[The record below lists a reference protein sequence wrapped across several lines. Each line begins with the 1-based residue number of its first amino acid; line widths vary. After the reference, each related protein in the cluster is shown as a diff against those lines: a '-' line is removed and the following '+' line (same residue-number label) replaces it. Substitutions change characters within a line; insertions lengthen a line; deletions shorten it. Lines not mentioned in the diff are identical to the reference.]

1 MTKELYFTSTTSSD
15 SRRDLTF
22 TNIID
27 SNNLGEEEAIYS
39 WTAINFLKGDLLS
52 ESKGVGPATGGKEG
66 TFGTLDL
73 GGASSQIAFY
83 VKNQGTFQTFAILSS
98 LCSIHASYDVNCNI

>member
-1 MTKELYFTSTTSSD
+1 MSGGHFV
-15 SRRDLTF
+15 
-22 TNIID
+22 
-27 SNNLGEEEAIYS
+27 GEEEAIYS

-83 VKNQGTFQTFAILSS
+83 VKNQCEQQVATHNFSICNAIPPQLS
-98 LCSIHASYDVNCNI
+98 

>member
-1 MTKELYFTSTTSSD
+1 MTRNNRMK
-15 SRRDLTF
+15 DLTGIIQIML
-22 TNIID
+22 TNV
-27 SNNLGEEEAIYS
+27 GEEEAIYS

-83 VKNQGTFQTFAILSS
+83 VKNQGAHLHLLSIRFYFMTRLLS
-98 LCSIHASYDVNCNI
+98 

>member
-1 MTKELYFTSTTSSD
+1 MHELRIKRLPILEIKHVKSLFIFYVPSTHSV
-15 SRRDLTF
+15 
-22 TNIID
+22 
-27 SNNLGEEEAIYS
+27 GEEEAIYS
-39 WTAINFLKGDLLS
+39 WAAINFLKGDLLS

-83 VKNQGTFQTFAILSS
+83 VKNQGWLM
-98 LCSIHASYDVNCNI
+98 N

>member
-1 MTKELYFTSTTSSD
+1 MMQT
-15 SRRDLTF
+15 
-22 TNIID
+22 
-27 SNNLGEEEAIYS
+27 NLGEEEAIYS

-83 VKNQGTFQTFAILSS
+83 VKNQGIFLLLLSNRFNF
-98 LCSIHASYDVNCNI
+98 LVSIHIVLH

>member
-1 MTKELYFTSTTSSD
+1 MMQ
-15 SRRDLTF
+15 
-22 TNIID
+22 I
-27 SNNLGEEEAIYS
+27 NLGEEEAIYS

-83 VKNQGTFQTFAILSS
+83 VKNQGTF
-98 LCSIHASYDVNCNI
+98 